1 MATSKQ
7 WPFQNI
13 GMTLKNMLNKRCI
26 KQKTIS
32 STINICSIILAT
44 ICFGSLPSYAADSAN
59 HRYDYAPPKLH
70 STATQRAKTHKVIPI
85 GQASFRQ
92 GVVIP
97 VFGISIEN
105 PMDDGLLADFQPCTV
120 KSCSFKMTV
129 PAEYVQQLVLYQVN
143 GAGMFLAPKT
153 WRTIEAEMGANG
165 SSRVLMLSPD
175 GQQSLSIYN
184 TSACVGCSL
193 SAASLYFPEAKKE
206 ALANDFTSYST
217 TNVPVNKVPL
227 NKYTV
232 AFSYQ
237 LPKQY
242 PTDGIAK
249 FYGMQQDIVNFNQMI
264 VSINPNNKKLATTLL
279 NFYHLIH

>member
-1 MATSKQ
+1 MNNHILKVGLLVLVQCS
-7 WPFQNI
+7 
-13 GMTLKNMLNKRCI
+13 TLSHADTD
-26 KQKTIS
+26 KTQYDFVQPIFYS
-32 STINICSIILAT
+32 
-44 ICFGSLPSYAADSAN
+44 AAQ
-59 HRYDYAPPKLH
+59 HRTQVH
-70 STATQRAKTHKVIPI
+70 RVTAI
-85 GQASFRQ
+85 GQASFKR

-97 VFGISIEN
+97 VFGVSIEN
-105 PMDDGLLADFQPCTV
+105 PMQDGLLADFQPCTI

-129 PAEYVQQLVLYQVN
+129 PTEYVQQLVLYQVN
-143 GAGMFLAPKT
+143 GAGMFLVPKT

-206 ALANDFTSYST
+206 ALANEFTVYSK
-217 TNVPVNKVPL
+217 TNVPVNKVSL

-242 PTDGIAK
+242 PTNGIAK
-249 FYGMQQDIVNFNQMI
+249 FYGMQQDIVNFNQMT
-264 VSINPNNKKLATTLL
+264 VSIDPQNKTLATTLL